1 MDDWNSLNAKDDL
14 AWVYSLKK
22 KMIMGLLGLLIVT
35 TITSMVLIA
44 IETRKRVMVDSAEK
58 TQELAE
64 TIKSSLRTLMLKR
77 DPNAIQDT
85 LDDIGKNRDSIV
97 QAFILD
103 KSGRIAYSTEK
114 KEIGKVLN
122 RFAEQSCQGCHRE
135 IGKAPADIT
144 IIIEVNGV
152 SIQRNVKVIFN
163 EPACFGCHART
174 DRINGKLI
182 IDRSL
187 RRTAA
192 LISSLEV
199 IILGSGGL
207 CLIII
212 VPFLIRQVNKF
223 VTAILSKNREVEL
236 LVAIA
241 KRLSRTIDVK
251 ELRGIAANVV
261 SATFDA
267 DEVTIIHPKDSRE
280 YRLYRWERN
289 KNELMRSK
297 IDRDPHVQEKVLNW
311 LDNRLVNN
319 SVSPDGREVYMP
331 IAKGTT
337 GLALIALRK
346 QDRAFDS
353 ERLKFIDPV
362 KNYMAIAFENAQL
375 YSMAITDEL
384 TRLYSVRHFHYSIE
398 REFQTLV
405 TTGGSITLLMIDI
418 DNFKRVNDTY
428 GHPVGDVVLRQSAQ
442 CLLRSIRDNDLA
454 FRYGGEELVVL
465 LPSTEAEGGA
475 SVAERIRG
483 RIENYIFE
491 EGSHQL
497 RITVSIGLASYP
509 QHAANP
515 KDLLSAADTALYTAK
530 KTGKNRVVVSGK
542 D

>member
-1 MDDWNSLNAKDDL
+1 MDDRNSLHAKDDL

-35 TITSMVLIA
+35 TIISMVLIA
-44 IETRKRVMVDSAEK
+44 VEARKRIMEDSAEK

-64 TIKSSLRTLMLKR
+64 TIKSSMRTLMLKR

-97 QAFILD
+97 KAFILH
-103 KSGRIAYSTEK
+103 KSGMIAYSTEK
-114 KEIGKVLN
+114 KEIGTVLN
-122 RFAEQSCQGCHRE
+122 RFEEQSCQGCHRE
-135 IGKAPADIT
+135 IGKAPADKT
-144 IIIEVNGV
+144 IIIAVNGV
-152 SIQRNVKVIFN
+152 RIQRNVKVIFN
-163 EPACFGCHART
+163 EPACSGCHART

-187 RRTAA
+187 KRTTS

-199 IILGSGGL
+199 IIFGSGGL
-207 CLIII
+207 CLLIII
-212 VPFLIRQVNKF
+212 PFLIRQVNKF
-223 VTAILSKNREVEL
+223 VTEILSKNREVEL

-251 ELRGIAANVV
+251 ELRGIAADVV

-297 IDRDPHVQEKVLNW
+297 IDRDPHVQEKVLDW

-337 GLALIALRK
+337 GLALITLRK
-346 QDRAFDS
+346 QDRAFDP

-362 KNYMAIAFENAQL
+362 KNHMAIAFENAQL

-398 REFQTLV
+398 REFQSLE

-465 LPSTEAEGGA
+465 LPSTESEGGVP
-475 SVAERIRG
+475 VAERIRES
-483 RIENYIFE
+483 IENHIFE

-530 KTGKNRVVVSGK
+530 KTGKNRVVISGK

>member
-1 MDDWNSLNAKDDL
+1 MDDRNSLHAKDDL

-35 TITSMVLIA
+35 TIISMVLIA
-44 IETRKRVMVDSAEK
+44 VEARKRIMEDSAEK

-64 TIKSSLRTLMLKR
+64 TIKSSMRTLMLKR

-97 QAFILD
+97 KAFILH
-103 KSGRIAYSTEK
+103 KSGMIAYSTEK
-114 KEIGKVLN
+114 KEIGTVLN
-122 RFAEQSCQGCHRE
+122 RFEEQSCQGCHRE
-135 IGKAPADIT
+135 IGKAPDDKT
-144 IIIEVNGV
+144 IIIAVNGV
-152 SIQRNVKVIFN
+152 RIQRNVKVIFN
-163 EPACFGCHART
+163 EPACSGCHART

-187 RRTAA
+187 KRTTA

-199 IILGSGGL
+199 IIFGSGGL
-207 CLIII
+207 CLLIII
-212 VPFLIRQVNKF
+212 PFLIRQVNKF
-223 VTAILSKNREVEL
+223 VTEILSKNREVEL

-241 KRLSRTIDVK
+241 KRLSRTINVK
-251 ELRGIAANVV
+251 ELRVIAADVV

-297 IDRDPHVQEKVLNW
+297 IDRDPHVQEKVLDW

-337 GLALIALRK
+337 GLALITLRK
-346 QDRAFDS
+346 QDRAFDP

-362 KNYMAIAFENAQL
+362 KNHMAIAFENAQL

-398 REFQTLV
+398 REFQSLV

-442 CLLRSIRDNDLA
+442 CLLRSIRDNDRA

-465 LPSTEAEGGA
+465 LPSTESEGGVP
-475 SVAERIRG
+475 VAERIRES
-483 RIENYIFE
+483 IENHIFE

-530 KTGKNRVVVSGK
+530 KTGKNRVVISGK

>member
-1 MDDWNSLNAKDDL
+1 
-14 AWVYSLKK
+14 
-22 KMIMGLLGLLIVT
+22 
-35 TITSMVLIA
+35 
-44 IETRKRVMVDSAEK
+44 
-58 TQELAE
+58 
-64 TIKSSLRTLMLKR
+64 MLKR

-97 QAFILD
+97 QAFILNN
-103 KSGRIAYSTEK
+103 SGRIAYSTEK

-163 EPACFGCHART
+163 EPACSGCHART

-199 IILGSGGL
+199 IIFGSGGL

-251 ELRGIAANVV
+251 ELRGIAADVV